1 MLEDDFLN
9 SKQKEPLNLMALFV
23 LLISIVD
30 TFQNELTRAFN
41 FLSHLN
47 F

>member
-1 MLEDDFLN
+1 MLEDNFL
-9 SKQKEPLNLMALFV
+9 KEEQKEPLNLVALLV
-23 LLISIVD
+23 LVISIVD